1 MGTFLIKN
9 FPSSIR
15 EFMYFAYLNPVPA
28 FHNNKPSANTVE
40 KYIFFFF
47 SIYEY
52 RNGHALWRN
61 FDYIRFFRNVEN
73 PSKWNEEDVRARPCI
88 CTRTHGI
95 IHVFAKVRISRW
107 NSRLIKRRI
116 RFSWN
121 MIPSLIGF
129 LNCNIRPAN

>member
-47 SIYEY
+47 PFTNIVTATLCEEILITS
-52 RNGHALWRN
+52 A
-61 FDYIRFFRNVEN
+61 FFEMW
-73 PSKWNEEDVRARPCI
+73 KILQNEMKRTYARAR
-88 CTRTHGI
+88 
-95 IHVFAKVRISRW
+95 VFVRVHTE
-107 NSRLIKRRI
+107 
-116 RFSWN
+116 
-121 MIPSLIGF
+121 
-129 LNCNIRPAN
+129 